1 MSLGSSPNKLSGFN
15 SDRPLLHRQQS
26 RYSDDT
32 PLNSP
37 LSGISLSINQLQQSH
52 ELLVPTSQKAISN
65 STGLAVLMI
74 GTGEYTTGYID
85 NIQSET
91 DKGAGVVA
99 LTMFDLRRRG
109 KTNRLALCG
118 VNGNKYPK
126 IREHMTKSIS
136 HVYRGLEI
144 STETFPADNV
154 VNPKAYIGALDA
166 FRRGDAVI
174 IFTPDDTHF
183 EIALDAV
190 NRGMHVLVTKPLV
203 KTLEEHK
210 RLHEAAIANNVL
222 VITEVHKRFDPIYID
237 ARDKLKGLGPF
248 SYLYSYMSQPKY
260 QLETFKAWAGKSSDI
275 SYYLNSHHIDF
286 HEWCVGETA
295 RPVTVTATASTGTAK
310 RLFEIDCED
319 TITLT
324 VRWDILD
331 PATHQPMQS
340 ATAVY
345 TSSWIA
351 PRADVHSQ
359 QRFFCMNERGEA
371 TVDQAHRGYTVST
384 DVAGFKSVNPLFM
397 KYTPTDGHFS
407 GQQGYGYRSLEAFID
422 AVNCVEN
429 EGRTVSY
436 YDLNDTGLATIA
448 NTYRTTA
455 ILEAGR
461 RSLNQNKSI
470 DIIYADPLKPC
481 EPTDLK

>member
-1 MSLGSSPNKLSGFN
+1 MLGTPLSDGGGGG
-15 SDRPLLHRQQS
+15 RPLLHRQQS

-32 PLNSP
+32 PLSTP
-37 LSGISLSINQLQQSH
+37 LSGLSINQKPKFFIPES
-52 ELLVPTSQKAISN
+52 AN
-65 STGLAVLMI
+65 GTGINVLMI

-85 NIQSET
+85 NAQSET

-118 VNGNKYPK
+118 VNGKKFPK
-126 IREHMTKSIS
+126 IREHMKKSIS
-136 HVYRGLEI
+136 QVYEGLDI
-144 STETFPADNV
+144 STESFPLDTV
-154 VNPKAYIGALDA
+154 INPKAYLEALDS
-166 FRRGDAVI
+166 FDRGDAVI

-183 EIALDAV
+183 EIALEAV
-190 NRGMHVLVTKPLV
+190 NRGLHVLVTKPLV
-203 KTLEEHK
+203 KTLDEHR
-210 RLHEAAIANNVL
+210 RLHEAAVANNVL

-237 ARDKLKGLGPF
+237 ARDKLKSLGAF
-248 SYLYSYMSQPKY
+248 SYLYAYMSQPKY

-286 HEWCVGETA
+286 HEWCVGDTA
-295 RPVTVTATASTGTAK
+295 RPISVTATASTGVAK
-310 RLFEIDCED
+310 KLFNIDCED

-324 VRWDILD
+324 VCWEILN
-331 PATHQPMQS
+331 PSKQSASGAPCSMLS

-345 TSSWIA
+345 TSSWVA
-351 PRADVHSQ
+351 PKADVHSQ
-359 QRFFCMNERGEA
+359 QRFFCMNERGEV

-384 DVAGFKSVNPLFM
+384 DAVGFKSVNPLFM
-397 KYTPTDGHFS
+397 KYTPTDSRFS

-422 AVNCVEN
+422 AVNSVEN
-429 EGRTVSY
+429 EGKPVRFYNT
-436 YDLNDTGLATIA
+436 NDTGLATIA

-461 RSLNQNKSI
+461 RSLDQKKTI
-470 DIIYADPLKPC
+470 EILYANPSTPC
-481 EPTDLK
+481 EPTGLK